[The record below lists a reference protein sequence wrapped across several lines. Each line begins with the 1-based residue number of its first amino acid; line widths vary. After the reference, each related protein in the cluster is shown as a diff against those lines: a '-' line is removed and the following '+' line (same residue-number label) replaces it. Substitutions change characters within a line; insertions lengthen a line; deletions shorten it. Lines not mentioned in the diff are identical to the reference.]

1 MPIRRTYRY
10 RADPAAKPN
19 LQAIT
24 CAGNRIDSRT
34 NRKNHRMGCVV
45 QSRMTVSTKDAFK
58 VVPQRNQEAN
68 PKNGISAS
76 KPELGGNLLV
86 PHGGF
91 RVAVAFPGPLIRRM
105 KASAL
110 RSNWSLPG
118 LLLSTRAF
126 GDSWI
131 NPQVPSSVT
140 RS

>member
-68 PKNGISAS
+68 PKNGISAIPQVNRIRIQAALIS
-76 KPELGGNLLV
+76 GESSFLLGFDGSRGKELSGGN
-86 PHGGF
+86 GGKG
-91 RVAVAFPGPLIRRM
+91 VDGACAIGRR
-105 KASAL
+105 
-110 RSNWSLPG
+110 
-118 LLLSTRAF
+118 
-126 GDSWI
+126 
-131 NPQVPSSVT
+131 
-140 RS
+140 